1 MAADPFALVAD
12 DLSECGPEA
21 RMIMLG
27 GRRRRLTL
35 EIGYWQNLA
44 AVSDREGISVA
55 EMLNAVHQRRGRAT
69 LADAVRAFIVGYF
82 RAATPPLSPQCRQ

>member
-12 DLSECGPEA
+12 DLSECDPEA

-35 EIGYWQNLA
+35 ETGYWQNLA
-44 AVSDREGISVA
+44 AVCAREGIPVA
-55 EMLNAVHQRRGRAT
+55 EMLSAVHQRRGRAT
-69 LADAVRAFIVGYF
+69 LADAVRVFIVGYF